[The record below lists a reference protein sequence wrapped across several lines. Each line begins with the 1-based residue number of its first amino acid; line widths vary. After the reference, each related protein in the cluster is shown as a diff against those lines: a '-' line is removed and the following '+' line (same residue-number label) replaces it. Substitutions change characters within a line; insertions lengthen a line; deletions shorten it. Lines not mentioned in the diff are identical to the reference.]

1 MQKHAKMRHSSKL
14 ISSDF
19 SNLPPKEGQKKKRTV
34 KLWNCEDFSRSQ
46 GRQLAS
52 YGLSWQVHLYNG
64 EVSPA
69 ADETQDSSVS

>member
-46 GRQLAS
+46 GRPARFLWTELAGPS
-52 YGLSWQVHLYNG
+52 I
-64 EVSPA
+64 
-69 ADETQDSSVS
+69 